1 MLRQNPNLRLQVNT
15 LAIGALIMVGK
26 FVAYFLT
33 HSNTILTDAL
43 ESIVNIAAGIM
54 GVYSLYLA
62 AKPKDADHPYGH
74 GKIEFISASVEG
86 TLIAATGLMM
96 IVKSTINFFQP
107 SQLTNLD
114 IGLYITSAAGLLNY
128 LLGWRLV
135 SQGEKTN
142 SLTLVASGK
151 HLKSDAYTTIGV
163 LAGLAILY
171 FTGFNWLDNAIA
183 MAMGGLIVYT
193 GIGIL
198 RRSVAG
204 IMDEADTGLLVDVIK
219 IVNDNRRP
227 AWVDIH
233 NMRIIKYGS
242 SLHVDCHITLPWY
255 FTIKEAHA
263 EVEAVDNLISKHYP
277 QGVEFF
283 IHTDGCIETS
293 CKICA
298 VADCKVR
305 QHPFESKIEWSLDN
319 VMQNKKHG
327 LTP

>member
-1 MLRQNPNLRLQVNT
+1 MLRQNHNLRLQVNT
-15 LAIGALIMVGK
+15 LAIGAVIMAGK

-74 GKIEFISASVEG
+74 GKVEFISASVEG

-107 SQLTNLD
+107 SQLSNLD

-135 SQGEKTN
+135 SQGTKTD
-142 SLTLVASGK
+142 SITLIASGK

-163 LAGLAILY
+163 LAGLAVLY
-171 FTGFNWLDNAIA
+171 FTGFNWLDNALA
-183 MAMGGLIVYT
+183 MAMGGLIIYT

-204 IMDEADTGLLVDVIK
+204 IMDEADTDLLVDVIK
-219 IVNDNRRP
+219 IVNDNRKP

-255 FTIKEAHA
+255 LTIKEAHA
-263 EVEAVDNLISKHYP
+263 EVEAVDKLISEHYP

-283 IHTDGCIETS
+283 IHTDGCIKTS
-293 CKICA
+293 CKICQ
-298 VADCKVR
+298 VADCKER
-305 QHPFESKIEWSLDN
+305 KHPFENKMDWSLDN

-327 LTP
+327 L